1 MSEFSESSSDCNV
14 ESVNE
19 FNKINIIDVDNLNDS
34 TVQNNETKPEFKTQN
49 SNNDN
54 NDNNDDND
62 DNDDYYDNYKNDL
75 EKPEIHFVY
84 IENIIKS
91 HPEINTNIIFCEH
104 PEKLINFSILEYNYK
119 DKYYYFSNEDYKL
132 YSETK
137 YDEDFY
143 FISEKIYSDEKV
155 IIVEGTVGYSYDP
168 KEIKLIYNLVEN
180 KIYVSSYY
188 RFLENESDG
197 KLFFDKYKMTNGLA
211 VLNKTNS
218 DGKTESLVQITNDE
232 CELLES
238 SSDSIPYFR
247 FPRSKDGVSV
257 PRAVYNIF
265 KVFQDP
271 NRTHPEIIIPS
282 EFYTY
287 SDAKFTKISE

>member
-14 ESVNE
+14 ESVNVV
-19 FNKINIIDVDNLNDS
+19 NSNNSTDS
-34 TVQNNETKPEFKTQN
+34 TVQNNETKSELKTQN
-49 SNNDN
+49 TDDSNT
-54 NDNNDDND
+54 DDSNT
-62 DNDDYYDNYKNDL
+62 DYKYK
-75 EKPEIHFVY
+75 KPEIHFIY

-91 HPEINTNIIFCEH
+91 HQEINTNIIFCEH
-104 PEKLINFSILEYNYK
+104 PEKLINFGILEYNYNEK
-119 DKYYYFSNEDYKL
+119 SFYFDSENYKL
-132 YSETK
+132 SSETEYSNK

-168 KEIKLIYNLVEN
+168 KEIKLIYNLEEN
-180 KIYVSSYY
+180 KIYVSSHY
-188 RFLENESDG
+188 RFLQNESDG
-197 KLFFDKYKMTNGLA
+197 KLFFDKYKMTNSLA
-211 VLNKTNS
+211 VVNKTNS
-218 DGKTESLVQITNDE
+218 DGKTEELVQITNNE

-257 PRAVYNIF
+257 PRTIYNIF

-271 NRTHPEIIIPS
+271 NRTNPEIIIPS
-282 EFYTY
+282 EFHFY
-287 SDAKFTKISE
+287 SDAKFTKIDNKV